1 MFCVKYHE
9 KILSFTRYRDVY
21 PMGSKIP
28 HAGPKEKARHIYFL
42 FLEYHTNS
50 KNIFAKFHEEKL
62 KSSQV
67 IEKTTQNGPQKF
79 WKWSMERNIPPKNKR
94 KTPKCSHA
102 KMQILSIFLVQ
113 WLYKICTFVQN
124 FTRKNWTVL
133 KK

>member
-1 MFCVKYHE
+1 MVQKLPKMSLTWGDLMYFLFSDHQSNTKMFCVKYHE

-79 WKWSMERNIPPKNKR
+79 
-94 KTPKCSHA
+94 
-102 KMQILSIFLVQ
+102 
-113 WLYKICTFVQN
+113 
-124 FTRKNWTVL
+124 
-133 KK
+133 